1 MLFSKN
7 PTSIFLLLTL
17 TFVLLLSFS
26 ININASDPTNSE
38 DDSDDLEQLLA
49 LDEQE
54 DQLPEDQ
61 DQESSSRFSE
71 AEVLSKAQ
79 RIVLEL
85 NSDNSKR
92 VIDENEFVLLLGYAP
107 WCVRSAELMPQFA
120 EAATSLKELGSPVLM
135 AKLDAERYPKVASLL
150 DIKGFPT
157 LLLFVNGTS
166 LAYTGGF
173 SAEEIVIWARKKT
186 GVPVIRINTVTEAE
200 DFLKKHHMFVI
211 GLFEKFEGSDYKAF
225 IKAAMSDNEIQF
237 AEASNI
243 EVAKLLYPDI
253 KATNFLG
260 IVKSEPERY
269 TAYDGTFEM
278 ENILQFL
285 DYNKFPLVTKLTE
298 LNSVRVYSSPV
309 KLQVYVFAKADDF
322 KTLLEPLQD
331 VARKF
336 ITKLMLIYID
346 IVDENLAKPFLT
358 LFGLEESK
366 NTLVTAFDNKG
377 SSKYLLQ
384 SDPTPSNIE
393 EFCSGLLHGSI
404 STYFKSQPIPDNN
417 NASVLAVVGKTFDD
431 LVLNSPKNV
440 LLEVYTP
447 WCINCETTSKQVEKL
462 AKHFKGLDSLIFA
475 KIDASANEHP
485 KLQVD
490 DYPSL
495 FLYKAGDKGNPIKLS
510 TKSGS
515 KELAAFIN
523 KQVRPKDQAAK
534 DEL

>member
-1 MLFSKN
+1 MLFYQR
-7 PTSIFLLLTL
+7 PTSSFFLLTL
-17 TFVLLLSFS
+17 TFVLLLSSF
-26 ININASDPTNSE
+26 ININASDPASSE

-54 DQLPEDQ
+54 DQLQQ
-61 DQESSSRFSE
+61 DQESISRFSE

-107 WCVRSAELMPQFA
+107 WCVRSAELMPHFA
-120 EAATSLKELGSPVLM
+120 EAATSLKELGSPIVM

-157 LLLFVNGTS
+157 LLLFVNGTPQ
-166 LAYTGGF
+166 AYTGGF
-173 SAEEIVIWARKKT
+173 SAEEMVIWARKKT
-186 GVPVIRINTVTEAE
+186 GVPVIRISAVNEAE
-200 DFLKKHHMFVI
+200 DFLKKYHMFVI
-211 GLFEKFEGSDYKAF
+211 GFFEKFGGSDYEAF
-225 IKAAMSDNEIQF
+225 VKAATADNEIQF
-237 AEASNI
+237 AETNNI
-243 EVAKLLYPDI
+243 EVAKVLYPDI

-260 IVKSEPERY
+260 IVKNEPERY
-269 TAYDGTFEM
+269 TAYEGTFEM

-322 KTLLEPLQD
+322 KALLEPLQNI
-331 VARKF
+331 ARKF
-336 ITKLMLIYID
+336 ITKVMFVYID
-346 IVDENLAKPFLT
+346 IMDENLSKPFLT

-377 SSKYLLQ
+377 TSKYLLQ
-384 SDPTPSNIE
+384 SDPTPTNIE
-393 EFCSGLLHGSI
+393 EFSSGLLDGSI

-431 LVLNSPKNV
+431 LVLSSPKNV

-462 AKHFKGLDSLIFA
+462 AKHFKGLDDLVFA

-485 KLQVD
+485 KLQVN

-495 FLYKAGDKGNPIKLS
+495 FLYKAGEKDNPIKLS